1 MNTGTLVMLLY
12 LTLGVLAV
20 VLSIWLYKKGYKRG
34 QTGVRMNNKNY
45 ILCLMFI
52 GAYAYGYNKGMQ
64 DYLLG
69 NKKR

>member
-34 QTGVRMNNKNY
+34 
-45 ILCLMFI
+45 
-52 GAYAYGYNKGMQ
+52 
-64 DYLLG
+64 
-69 NKKR
+69 